1 MPDCLVDRI
10 AIPIDSTRKTWGEIL
25 EFLDRRLSS
34 QGRAVAVVRFE
45 GVDQPSFHEA
55 SQLQRAMPRVR

>member
-10 AIPIDSTRKTWGEIL
+10 ATPIDSTRKTWGKVVEL
-25 EFLDRRLSS
+25 LSS
-34 QGRAVAVVRFE
+34 PHRAVAVVRFE

-55 SQLQRAMPRVR
+55 SQLRRGIPRVR